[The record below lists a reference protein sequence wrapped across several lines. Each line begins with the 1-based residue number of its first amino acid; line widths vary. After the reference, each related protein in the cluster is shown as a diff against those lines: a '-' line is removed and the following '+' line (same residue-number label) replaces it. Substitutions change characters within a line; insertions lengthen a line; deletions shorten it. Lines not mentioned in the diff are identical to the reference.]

1 MLAATTEASPNPTSC
16 SAPNSQTTPG
26 TSKSVS
32 RRPKSP
38 HPYLSG
44 TDKESRPDVP
54 EGRYS
59 RSPMVASDFFRVS
72 PRYRNV
78 LVIFSDMRQD
88 APALDLDRLQTVNSV
103 AVKKVG
109 KERLLP
115 NLHAVEVYALGR
127 RCRETHG
134 CGTGSKDPG
143 CHCLKKGRNLGGTI
157 AFRRNQAGS
166 HTNST

>member
-88 APALDLDRLQTVNSV
+88 APALDLDRLERVNTSL
-103 AVKKVG
+103 AMKKVG
-109 KERLLP
+109 SGNGHSCSTSVPRSLMLQGMARGCNQSAP
-115 NLHAVEVYALGR
+115 P
-127 RCRETHG
+127 CRTARSSRA
-134 CGTGSKDPG
+134 TSP
-143 CHCLKKGRNLGGTI
+143 T
-157 AFRRNQAGS
+157 
-166 HTNST
+166 STRSCRTPSSVR